1 MNATAKLA
9 LIAAAIALIGGSL
22 FMPGPTEVQVEQ
34 SMSDWKQE
42 VVEMAKKDHDM
53 LRSAGAFAK

>member
-9 LIAAAIALIGGSL
+9 IIAAAIALVGGSL

-53 LRSAGAFAK
+53 LRSAGAFTK

>member
-53 LRSAGAFAK
+53 LRSAGAFTK